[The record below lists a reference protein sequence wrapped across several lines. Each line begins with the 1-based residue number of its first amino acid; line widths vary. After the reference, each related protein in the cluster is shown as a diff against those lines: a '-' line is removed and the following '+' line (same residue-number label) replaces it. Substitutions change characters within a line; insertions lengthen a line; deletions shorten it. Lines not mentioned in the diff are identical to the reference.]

1 MLCRNAKPDRPI
13 LAAEPGDHG
22 MVGQHRLVPA
32 GTGHLDVTPVSGE
45 VVKGPNLSRA
55 HRLQWNDART
65 SCKRVSD
72 LKLKLTLNSNL
83 RVNRRQLGRLRER
96 PNNPSSGTPRFW
108 RSHHTPISANIA
120 TGAPS
125 RPATRLMV
133 LMWLGAPPT
142 GASNT
147 HAGAPAGPLF
157 YRRSYASFALR
168 CTHGCAVR
176 LTTMSSG

>member
-55 HRLQWNDART
+55 HRLHWNDART

-83 RVNRRQLGRLRER
+83 RVNRRQLGK
-96 PNNPSSGTPRFW
+96 
-108 RSHHTPISANIA
+108 
-120 TGAPS
+120 
-125 RPATRLMV
+125 V
-133 LMWLGAPPT
+133 
-142 GASNT
+142 
-147 HAGAPAGPLF
+147 AGAPEQPVQRNPTFLALPPLNSPKRMATSASLGPTDEAERGRRDRGWIRIRAWACLVEYKTGICG
-157 YRRSYASFALR
+157 YRPMRIGTYE
-168 CTHGCAVR
+168 
-176 LTTMSSG
+176 